1 MTSKFDRMFATPL
14 DRLFAVHAQAVGYRP
29 GETAEWRTARGIYD
43 PAHERAATEGNV
55 PVMTQERILDL
66 RASDIDFEPKTLGHQ
81 VRIDGEDFDV
91 IEVRPRPQTW
101 RLKLDKNRSW

>member
-1 MTSKFDRMFATPL
+1 MTSLFQDLHAGGL
-14 DRLFAVHAQAVGYRP
+14 DLVWDVHAQDVEYRP
-29 GETAEWRTARGIYD
+29 GETAAWRVVRGIYN
-43 PAHERAATEGNV
+43 PSHERADTENNV

-66 RASDIDFEPKTLGHQ
+66 RAADIDFEPKTLGHQ

-101 RLKLDKNRSW
+101 RLKLDRDRSW